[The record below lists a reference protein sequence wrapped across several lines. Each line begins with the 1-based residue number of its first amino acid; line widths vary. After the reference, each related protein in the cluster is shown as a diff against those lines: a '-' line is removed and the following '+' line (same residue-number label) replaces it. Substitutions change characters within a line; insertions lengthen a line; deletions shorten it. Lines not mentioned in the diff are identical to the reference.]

1 MEAPDESQ
9 RGVRRKDL
17 YRVAVYH
24 GLAMSD
30 HADAD
35 AERGTERSRPTEPSG
50 AETVEAYET
59 DDGVVLYDAEN
70 PLAWLQA
77 SDSARI
83 DDVR

>member
-1 MEAPDESQ
+1 
-9 RGVRRKDL
+9 
-17 YRVAVYH
+17 
-24 GLAMSD
+24 MSD
-30 HADAD
+30 HAEAD
-35 AERGTERSRPTEPSG
+35 AERGIDPSQPTDPAG

-77 SDSARI
+77 SDSSRL